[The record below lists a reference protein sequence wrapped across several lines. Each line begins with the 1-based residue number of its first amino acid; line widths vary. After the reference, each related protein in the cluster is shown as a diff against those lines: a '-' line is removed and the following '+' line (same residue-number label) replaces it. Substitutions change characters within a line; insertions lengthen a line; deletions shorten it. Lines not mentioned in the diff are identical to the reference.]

1 MQNGFLNRISSP
13 AGHFTDVSRA
23 AGALLDGAPQN
34 ISPRPPLGITLRH
47 SRTALSSGI
56 YPRHHRRAPS
66 HSAPAPKKNGW
77 QLAKPTSSRPPAFS
91 HGITLRHH
99 RRAFSHSIVVWH
111 LPPASPQGI
120 LAQHCRLAFTLGI
133 TAGHSRIALSSGIYP
148 RHHRTAL
155 SQGIIAQHCRLAF
168 TLGITAQHPRTAPP
182 PPKKNGWQLAKPTSS
197 RPLAFPPKHRPRHHR
212 PAASSRHHLTAF
224 PQGITAGHS
233 RLAFTLGIPAQHPR
247 TAPRP
252 HHSRTAFPHSAPAPQ
267 KKRLA
272 VGKANLQPP
281 PSITAQPSP
290 ARRPGA
296 NALPP
301 TNAPPCMSQ

>member
-133 TAGHSRIALSSGIYP
+133 TAGH
-148 RHHRTAL
+148 
-155 SQGIIAQHCRLAF
+155 
-168 TLGITAQHPRTAPP
+168 PRTAPLP
-182 PPKKNGWQLAKPTSS
+182 
-197 RPLAFPPKHRPRHHR
+197 
-212 PAASSRHHLTAF
+212 
-224 PQGITAGHS
+224 
-233 RLAFTLGIPAQHPR
+233 
-247 TAPRP
+247 
-252 HHSRTAFPHSAPAPQ
+252 PQ

-281 PSITAQPSP
+281 PSITSRHSRIALSSGIYPRHHRRASSQGSVPLASSHGITPRHSRTALSSGIYPRHHRRAPSHSTPAPQKKWLVVGKANLQPPPSITAKASPSASSPRRLVPASPLSTLAQRPCPPKKMAGSWQSQPP
-290 ARRPGA
+290 A
-296 NALPP
+296 
-301 TNAPPCMSQ
+301 AP